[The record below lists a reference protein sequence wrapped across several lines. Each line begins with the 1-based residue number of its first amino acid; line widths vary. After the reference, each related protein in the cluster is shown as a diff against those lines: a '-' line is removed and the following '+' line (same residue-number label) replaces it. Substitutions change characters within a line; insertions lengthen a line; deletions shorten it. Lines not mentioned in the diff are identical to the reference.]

1 MINLIVWLVVG
12 SLAGWLASLI
22 IGAGWRQSV
31 VVNILAGIAGAA
43 AGGWLISPL
52 VGMAATH
59 QNVFSIGAFIVS
71 VLGAA
76 GLICIVNVIRRTPLR

>member
-12 SLAGWLASLI
+12 SLAGWLAGLI
-22 IGAGWRQSV
+22 IGAESRQSV
-31 VVNILAGIAGAA
+31 VANILAGIAGAA

-52 VGMAATH
+52 VGIAATH
-59 QNVFSIGAFIVS
+59 QDVFSIGAFIVS
-71 VLGAA
+71 LLGAA